1 MVCLSAV
8 VGPGDPKT
16 KIPSPPGVWVWTF
29 QYPPLIHTF
38 ASLLLDAARL
48 LAYLHAHY
56 PGASMSIT
64 EQSQD
69 MIEAELQTKCLTD
82 VRPSSVLLAL
92 MVTVTGPF

>member
-1 MVCLSAV
+1 
-8 VGPGDPKT
+8 
-16 KIPSPPGVWVWTF
+16 
-29 QYPPLIHTF
+29 
-38 ASLLLDAARL
+38 
-48 LAYLHAHY
+48 
-56 PGASMSIT
+56 MSIT